1 MRNANV
7 NEPQNQQSCQTSV
20 MVSADVMKTV
30 NSVSGGKTSSYLAKH
45 YPADYNLFSLVR
57 IEDVRC
63 APKDK
68 KLVQLVSDKI
78 GMEFIATAES
88 DKTLKVVLDLEQLI
102 GSEIKWLTGDTF
114 DELIR
119 KRKFLPNK
127 MTRFCTTEMKL
138 RPIAEYCRN
147 EIKEIVSTRLGMR
160 YDEDNRINYE
170 NTDFKFHNGFSVSKK
185 GGKIRNKWKT
195 EKYREVEYPLFE
207 NKIDHYQVYLW
218 SLSTNLDFPPDSNCA
233 GCFHKPVQQLRK
245 NWDDEP
251 LKMQWFA
258 EQETKKRRW
267 KEEMSYFNAEKIGLQ
282 TDFFFGVGSGCNSG
296 GCSD

>member
-1 MRNANV
+1 
-7 NEPQNQQSCQTSV
+7 
-20 MVSADVMKTV
+20 MVTV

-63 APKDK
+63 TPKDK
-68 KLVQLVSDKI
+68 KLVQIVSDKI
-78 GMEFIATAES
+78 GIEFIATAES
-88 DKTLKVVLDLEQLI
+88 DKTLKVVLDLEQVI
-102 GSEIKWLTGDTF
+102 GSEIKWLTGETF
-114 DELIR
+114 DSLIR

-147 EIKEIVSTRLGMR
+147 EIKEIVLTRLGMR
-160 YDEDNRINYE
+160 YDEENRINYD
-170 NTDFKFHNGFSVSKK
+170 NTDFKFHNGYSVSKK
-185 GGKIRNKWKT
+185 TGKIRNKWIT
-195 EKYREVEYPLFE
+195 EKYREIEYPLFE

-218 SLSTNLDFPPDSNCA
+218 SLSTNLNFPPDSNCA
-233 GCFHKPVQQLRK
+233 GCFHKPPMQLRK

-258 EQETKKRRW
+258 EQETSKRRW
-267 KEEMSYFNAEKIGLQ
+267 KEEMSYFDAKKIGLQ
-282 TDFFFGVGSGCNSG
+282 QDFFFGVGSGCNSG
-296 GCSD
+296 GCTD

>member
-1 MRNANV
+1 MQ
-7 NEPQNQQSCQTSV
+7 NELQINPETCHIAKHVLS
-20 MVSADVMKTV
+20 DVRVLKTV

-63 APKDK
+63 TPKDK

-102 GSEIKWLTGDTF
+102 GSEIKWLTGETF
-114 DELIR
+114 ESLI
-119 KRKFLPNK
+119 KRKKFIPNK
-127 MTRFCTTEMKL
+127 ITRFCTTEMKIK
-138 RPIAEYCRN
+138 PIAEFCRN
-147 EIKEIVSTRLGMR
+147 EIKEIVSTRLGIR

-170 NTDFKFHNGFSVSKK
+170 NTDFKFHNGFSKN
-185 GGKIRNKWKT
+185 GRNKWIT
-195 EKYREVEYPLFE
+195 EKYREVEYPLYDD
-207 NKIDHYQVYLW
+207 KIDHYQVYLW

-233 GCFHKPVQQLRK
+233 GCFHKPIQQLRK

-267 KEEMSYFNAEKIGLQ
+267 KEEMSYFNAKKIGLQ

-296 GCSD
+296 GCTD